1 MTEHPEGPNTK
12 ADGPDTPAG
21 LPGWLKGLLAGMGG
35 LALVAVLLFGGL
47 VWLLR
52 SSMSKGESGLAP
64 KGQDVTAVAFRDAAG
79 ARHTLA
85 EFKGKVV
92 VVDIWATWCPPCR
105 KSLPGLAK
113 LAAAAGNDYAVVP
126 LSVDDEGFQAVQ
138 PFLQQHADLAAL
150 PALVPDGAQGLAP
163 LGQVQAIPSTFLLDR
178 DGKVLDA
185 WSGLQEARLQ
195 RGLKAA
201 LGR

>member
-1 MTEHPEGPNTK
+1 MTEHPEAPNPQ
-12 ADGPDTPAG
+12 AVA
-21 LPGWLKGLLAGMGG
+21 PGWLKGLLAGMGG
-35 LALVAVLLFGGL
+35 LVLVAVLLFAGL

-52 SSMSKGESGLAP
+52 SSVSRGESGLAA
-64 KGQDVTAVAFRDAAG
+64 KGQDVSAVAFLDAAG
-79 ARHTLA
+79 TRHTLA

-92 VVDIWATWCPPCR
+92 VVDVWATWCPPCR

-113 LAAAAGNDYAVVP
+113 LAAAAGNDYAVLP
-126 LSVDDEGFQAVQ
+126 LSVDDTGMQAVQ
-138 PFLQQHADLAAL
+138 PFLQQHADLAPL

-163 LGQVQAIPSTFLLDR
+163 LGQVQAIPSTFLVDR

-185 WSGLQEARLQ
+185 WSGLQEARLE

-201 LGR
+201 TGR

>member
-1 MTEHPEGPNTK
+1 MTEMPESPNPQPG
-12 ADGPDTPAG
+12 A
-21 LPGWLKGLLAGMGG
+21 PGWLKGLLAGMGG
-35 LALVAVLLFGGL
+35 LVLVAALLFGGL

-52 SSMSKGESGLAP
+52 SSMSRGESGLAP

-126 LSVDDEGFQAVQ
+126 LSVDDEGLQAVQ

-150 PALVPDGAQGLAP
+150 PALVPDGALGLAP
-163 LGQVQAIPSTFLLDR
+163 LGQVQAIPSTFILDR
-178 DGKVLDA
+178 DGKVFDA
-185 WSGLQEARLQ
+185 WSGVQEARLQ